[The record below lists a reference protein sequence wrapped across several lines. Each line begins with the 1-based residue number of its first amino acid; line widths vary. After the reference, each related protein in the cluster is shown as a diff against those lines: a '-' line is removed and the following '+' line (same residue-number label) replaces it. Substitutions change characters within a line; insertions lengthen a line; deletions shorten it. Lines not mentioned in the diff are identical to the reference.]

1 MNGILLVDKP
11 SGMTSHDVVDRVRR
25 ATGIRRVGHT
35 GTLDPSATGLLIMC
49 IGMATRLSEFLTAL
63 DKVYEGVMELG
74 RVTDSHDLDGV
85 ALEEHPVP
93 DLTVEDIQAVFDGF
107 TGDIMQM
114 PPMVSAVKVNGE
126 RLYKRAR
133 KGEVVDRPARP
144 ITVHEFKAIDYVAPR
159 SKFRV
164 RCTRG
169 TYARTLCHDAG
180 QKIGCGAA
188 LALLRRT
195 AVGHHHIEDATPLDA
210 LNTPED
216 VRSKLQPLSGALDLP
231 SVVLSDTGRRMVA
244 HGGTIIENDL
254 RDRCPIDTGWIQLMA
269 ESGELLA
276 LGQVDRS
283 APGLR
288 IQPKRVLSAA
298 P

>member
-11 SGMTSHDVVDRVRR
+11 SGMTSHDVVDRVRK
-25 ATGIRRVGHT
+25 ASGIRRVGHT
-35 GTLDPSATGLLIMC
+35 GTLDPSATGLLILC
-49 IGMATRLSEFLTAL
+49 IGSATRLSEFLTAL

-74 RVTDSHDLDGV
+74 RVSDSHDLDGV
-85 ALEEHPVP
+85 ILEEHPVP
-93 DLTVEDIQAVFDGF
+93 ELTVDDIQAVFNGF
-107 TGDIMQM
+107 TGNIMQV

-144 ITVHEFKAIDYVAPR
+144 ITVHEFLALDYSPPR
-159 SKFRV
+159 ASFRV

-180 QKIGCGAA
+180 QLLGCGAA
-188 LALLRRT
+188 LASLCRT
-195 AVGHHHIEDATPLDA
+195 AVGHHTLEEAVPLDA
-210 LNTPED
+210 LQSPED
-216 VRSKLQPLSGALDLP
+216 VLKRLRPLAGALDLP
-231 SVVLSDTGRRMVA
+231 SVVLSEAGELVVS
-244 HGGTIIENDL
+244 HGGTILEKDL
-254 RDRCPIDTGWIQLMA
+254 REVTSLEVGWVQLMT

-276 LGQVDRS
+276 LGQVEHA

-288 IQPKRVLSAA
+288 IQPKRVLS
-298 P
+298 PVQ

>member
-25 ATGIRRVGHT
+25 AAGIRRVGHT

-49 IGMATRLSEFLTAL
+49 IGTATRLSEFLTVL

-85 ALEEHPVP
+85 VLEEQPVP
-93 DLTVEDIQAVFDGF
+93 DLTREDIQAVFDGF
-107 TGDIMQM
+107 TGPIMQI

-144 ITVHEFKAIDYVAPR
+144 ITVHEFEAIEYTPPR
-159 SKFRV
+159 ASFRV

-180 QKIGCGAA
+180 AKIGCGAA
-188 LALLRRT
+188 LASLCRT
-195 AVGHHHIEDATPLDA
+195 AVGHHRLEEAVQLDD
-210 LNTPED
+210 LQTPED
-216 VRSKLQPLSGALDLP
+216 VKKCLRPLAGALDLP
-231 SVVLSDTGRRMVA
+231 SVVLSASGRQVVS
-244 HGGTIIENDL
+244 HGGAIIENDFQGA
-254 RDRCPIDTGWIQLMA
+254 CPIDDGWIQLMA

-276 LGQVDRS
+276 LGQVERS

-288 IQPKRVLSAA
+288 ILPKRVLSAA
-298 P
+298 S

>member
-25 ATGIRRVGHT
+25 AAGIRRVGHT

-49 IGMATRLSEFLTAL
+49 IGTATRLSEFLTVL

-74 RVTDSHDLDGV
+74 KVTDSHDLDGV
-85 ALEEHPVP
+85 ILEEHPVP
-93 DLTVEDIQAVFDGF
+93 DLTIEDIQRVFDGF
-107 TGDIMQM
+107 TGEIMQI

-133 KGEVVDRPARP
+133 KGEVIDRPARP
-144 ITVHEFKAIDYVAPR
+144 ITVHEFEALSYSAPR
-159 SKFRV
+159 AAFRV

-180 QKIGCGAA
+180 QVLGCGAA
-188 LALLRRT
+188 LASLCRT
-195 AVGHHHIEDATPLDA
+195 AVGHHKLEEAVQLDT
-210 LNTPED
+210 LQSPED
-216 VRSKLQPLSGALDLP
+216 VLSNLRPLSGALDLP
-231 SVVLSDTGRRMVA
+231 SVVLSDSGRRMVS
-244 HGGTIIENDL
+244 HGGTIIEKDL
-254 RDRCPIDTGWIQLMA
+254 RQACSVDIGWVQLLS
-269 ESGELLA
+269 EGGELLA
-276 LGQVDRS
+276 LGQVEHV

-288 IQPKRVLSAA
+288 IQPKRVLSPA

>member
-1 MNGILLVDKP
+1 MNGILLIDKP

-25 ATGIRRVGHT
+25 AAGIRRVGHT

-49 IGMATRLSEFLTAL
+49 VGAATRLSEFLTAL

-85 ALEEHPVP
+85 VLEEHPVP
-93 DLTVEDIQAVFDGF
+93 DLTLEDIQAVFDKF
-107 TGDIMQM
+107 TGDIMQI

-133 KGEVVDRPARP
+133 KGEVIDRPARP
-144 ITVHEFKAIDYVAPR
+144 ITVHEFDALEYTPPR
-159 SKFRV
+159 AKFRV

-180 QKIGCGAA
+180 EVLGCGAA
-188 LALLRRT
+188 LASLCRT
-195 AVGHHHIEDATPLDA
+195 AVGHHRLEDAVQLDDLKTPD
-210 LNTPED
+210 D
-216 VRSKLQPLSGALDLP
+216 VKKNLRPLSGALDLP
-231 SVVLSDTGRRMVA
+231 SVVLSDAGRQVVN
-244 HGGTIIENDL
+244 HGGTILENEL
-254 RDRCPIDTGWIQLMA
+254 HGQCPINKGWIQLMA

-283 APGLR
+283 AAGLR
-288 IQPKRVLSAA
+288 IQPKRVLNAT

>member
-25 ATGIRRVGHT
+25 ASGIRRVGHT
-35 GTLDPSATGLLIMC
+35 GTLDPSATGLLILC
-49 IGMATRLSEFLTAL
+49 IGTATRLSEFLTAL

-74 RVTDSHDLDGV
+74 RVTNSHDLDGEV
-85 ALEEHPVP
+85 LEEHPVP
-93 DLTVEDIQAVFDGF
+93 ELTLADIQTVFDGF
-107 TGDIMQM
+107 TGDIMQV
-114 PPMVSAVKVNGE
+114 PPMVSAVKVGGE

-144 ITVHEFKAIDYVAPR
+144 ITVYEFDALEYTPPR
-159 SKFRV
+159 ASFRV

-180 QKIGCGAA
+180 EKIGCGAA
-188 LALLRRT
+188 LASLCRT
-195 AVGHHHIEDATPLDA
+195 AVGHHRLEDAVKLVTLRS
-210 LNTPED
+210 PED
-216 VRSKLQPLSGALDLP
+216 VHKHLRPLSSALDLP
-231 SVVLSDTGRRMVA
+231 SVVLSEAGRRAVS

-254 RDRCPIDTGWIQLMA
+254 RGRCPISDGWIQLLA

-276 LGQVDRS
+276 LGQVERPS
-283 APGLR
+283 PGLR

-298 P
+298 S